1 MFFSSG
7 LCTILRPEAGGQH
20 LFTKTRGSNQDD
32 EVEDDENYMNN
43 AHWLPELLEE
53 RALRRSQAREM
64 EQQQQQQQQPANPY
78 GPSSPEELPDFGDI
92 ERDEHLREPGQSNF
106 VQYYDATSLYPSSGE
121 YPSRLFFAPHTHTSI
136 LNHLSTCSRP
146 PPLTPSPPNPS
157 LTPSTDRGSRV
168 EPRPHARGVGDG

>member
-32 EVEDDENYMNN
+32 EVEDDDENYMNN

-64 EQQQQQQQQPANPY
+64 EQQQQQPANPY

-92 ERDEHLREPGQSNF
+92 ERDEHLREPDQSNF

-121 YPSRLFFAPHTHTSI
+121 YPSRLFFAPPHTQ
-136 LNHLSTCSRP
+136 
-146 PPLTPSPPNPS
+146 
-157 LTPSTDRGSRV
+157 V
-168 EPRPHARGVGDG
+168 F

>member
-64 EQQQQQQQQPANPY
+64 EQQQQQQQPANPY

-121 YPSRLFFAPHTHTSI
+121 YPSLLFFSPHTHTQ
-136 LNHLSTCSRP
+136 
-146 PPLTPSPPNPS
+146 
-157 LTPSTDRGSRV
+157 V
-168 EPRPHARGVGDG
+168 F